1 MAMIENKKP
10 VHRFVDALK
19 YLFLILFALTTL
31 LPFLNLVAKGFSG
44 ESAVISG
51 RVLFWPLDPTIKTYS
66 YVLQGNTFFN
76 AFKVSVLITLVG
88 SVSAVVVTAM
98 TAYPL
103 SRSNFRGRK
112 GFLYLWVFIM
122 LFNGGMVPNYMLYRV
137 LGLMDT
143 MWCLM
148 LPGLVSVYNMLLIK
162 NYFETLP
169 DSLEEAARID
179 GASNMRVLFQ
189 IVLPISLPML
199 ATITLFYAVSYW
211 NDYFTARMYISS
223 IDKRPLQLYLYDLIN
238 NALQIMNQG
247 ADGNTGAL
255 SADDVMNLTPESVRA
270 AAAFHAADPAGVSAA
285 AKVLCF
291 RHRRRLRK
299 GLGRPRQF
307 SLWPP
312 LCCVPG
318 ASP

>member
-51 RVLFWPLDPTIKTYS
+51 RVLFWPLDPTLKTYN

-88 SVSAVVVTAM
+88 SVSAVIVTAM

-103 SRSNFRGRK
+103 SRSDFRGRK

-270 AAAFHAADPAGVSAA
+270 AAITLSTLPILLVYPQLQKYFVSGI
-285 AKVLCF
+285 VVGSV
-291 RHRRRLRK
+291 K
-299 GLGRPRQF
+299 G
-307 SLWPP
+307 
-312 LCCVPG
+312 
-318 ASP
+318 

>member
-51 RVLFWPLDPTIKTYS
+51 RVLFWPLDPTIKTYN

-270 AAAFHAADPAGVSAA
+270 AAITLSTLPILLVYPQLQKYFVSGI
-285 AKVLCF
+285 VVGSV
-291 RHRRRLRK
+291 K
-299 GLGRPRQF
+299 G
-307 SLWPP
+307 
-312 LCCVPG
+312 
-318 ASP
+318 

>member
-51 RVLFWPLDPTIKTYS
+51 RVLFWPLDLTIKTYS

-76 AFKVSVLITLVG
+76 AFKVSLLITLVG

-270 AAAFHAADPAGVSAA
+270 AAITLSTLPILLVYPQLQKYFVSGI
-285 AKVLCF
+285 VVGSV
-291 RHRRRLRK
+291 K
-299 GLGRPRQF
+299 G
-307 SLWPP
+307 
-312 LCCVPG
+312 
-318 ASP
+318 

>member
-51 RVLFWPLDPTIKTYS
+51 RVLFWPLDPTIKTYN
-66 YVLQGNTFFN
+66 YVLRGNTFFN

-270 AAAFHAADPAGVSAA
+270 AAITLSTLPILLVYPQLQKYFVSGI
-285 AKVLCF
+285 VVGSV
-291 RHRRRLRK
+291 K
-299 GLGRPRQF
+299 G
-307 SLWPP
+307 
-312 LCCVPG
+312 
-318 ASP
+318 

>member
-66 YVLQGNTFFN
+66 YVLRGNTFFN
-76 AFKVSVLITLVG
+76 AFKVSLLITLVG

-270 AAAFHAADPAGVSAA
+270 AAITLSTLPILLVYPQLQKYFVSGI
-285 AKVLCF
+285 VVGSV
-291 RHRRRLRK
+291 K
-299 GLGRPRQF
+299 G
-307 SLWPP
+307 
-312 LCCVPG
+312 
-318 ASP
+318 

>member
-51 RVLFWPLDPTIKTYS
+51 RVLFWPLDPTLKTYS
-66 YVLQGNTFFN
+66 YVLRGNTFFN
-76 AFKVSVLITLVG
+76 AFKVSLLITLVG

-270 AAAFHAADPAGVSAA
+270 AAITLSTLPILLVYPQLQKYFVSGI
-285 AKVLCF
+285 VVGSV
-291 RHRRRLRK
+291 K
-299 GLGRPRQF
+299 G
-307 SLWPP
+307 
-312 LCCVPG
+312 
-318 ASP
+318 

>member
-66 YVLQGNTFFN
+66 YVLRGNTFFN
-76 AFKVSVLITLVG
+76 AFKVSLLITLVG

-122 LFNGGMVPNYMLYRV
+122 LFNGGMVPNYLLYRV

-270 AAAFHAADPAGVSAA
+270 AAITLSTLPILLVYPQLQKYFVSGI
-285 AKVLCF
+285 VVGSV
-291 RHRRRLRK
+291 K
-299 GLGRPRQF
+299 G
-307 SLWPP
+307 
-312 LCCVPG
+312 
-318 ASP
+318 

>member
-19 YLFLILFALTTL
+19 YLFLFLFALTTL

-66 YVLQGNTFFN
+66 YVLRGNTFFN

-270 AAAFHAADPAGVSAA
+270 AAITLSTLPILLVYPQLQKYFVSGI
-285 AKVLCF
+285 VVGSV
-291 RHRRRLRK
+291 K
-299 GLGRPRQF
+299 G
-307 SLWPP
+307 
-312 LCCVPG
+312 
-318 ASP
+318 

>member
-76 AFKVSVLITLVG
+76 AFKVSLLITLVG

-270 AAAFHAADPAGVSAA
+270 AAITLSTLPILLVYPQLQKYFVSGI
-285 AKVLCF
+285 VVGSV
-291 RHRRRLRK
+291 K
-299 GLGRPRQF
+299 G
-307 SLWPP
+307 
-312 LCCVPG
+312 
-318 ASP
+318 

>member
-51 RVLFWPLDPTIKTYS
+51 RVLFWPLDPTLKTYS
-66 YVLQGNTFFN
+66 YVLRGNTFFN
-76 AFKVSVLITLVG
+76 AFKVSLLITLVG
-88 SVSAVVVTAM
+88 PVSAVVVTAM

-270 AAAFHAADPAGVSAA
+270 AAITLSTLPILLVYPQLQKYFVSGI
-285 AKVLCF
+285 VVGSV
-291 RHRRRLRK
+291 K
-299 GLGRPRQF
+299 G
-307 SLWPP
+307 
-312 LCCVPG
+312 
-318 ASP
+318 

>member
-51 RVLFWPLDPTIKTYS
+51 RVLFWPLDPTIKTYN

-76 AFKVSVLITLVG
+76 AFKVSLLITLVG

-270 AAAFHAADPAGVSAA
+270 AAITLSTLPILLVYPQLQKYFVSGI
-285 AKVLCF
+285 VVGSV
-291 RHRRRLRK
+291 K
-299 GLGRPRQF
+299 G
-307 SLWPP
+307 
-312 LCCVPG
+312 
-318 ASP
+318 

>member
-19 YLFLILFALTTL
+19 YLFLMLFALTTL

-66 YVLQGNTFFN
+66 YVLRGNTFFN
-76 AFKVSVLITLVG
+76 AFKVSLLITLVG

-270 AAAFHAADPAGVSAA
+270 AAITLSTLPILLVYPQLQKYFVSGI
-285 AKVLCF
+285 VVGSV
-291 RHRRRLRK
+291 K
-299 GLGRPRQF
+299 G
-307 SLWPP
+307 
-312 LCCVPG
+312 
-318 ASP
+318 

>member
-31 LPFLNLVAKGFSG
+31 LPFLNLVSKGFSG

-51 RVLFWPLDPTIKTYS
+51 RVLFWPLDPTIKTYN
-66 YVLQGNTFFN
+66 YVLRGNTFFN

-270 AAAFHAADPAGVSAA
+270 AAITLSTLPILLVYPQLQKYFVSGI
-285 AKVLCF
+285 VVGSV
-291 RHRRRLRK
+291 K
-299 GLGRPRQF
+299 G
-307 SLWPP
+307 
-312 LCCVPG
+312 
-318 ASP
+318 

>member
-270 AAAFHAADPAGVSAA
+270 AAITLSTLPILLVYPQLQKYFVSGI
-285 AKVLCF
+285 VVGSV
-291 RHRRRLRK
+291 K
-299 GLGRPRQF
+299 G
-307 SLWPP
+307 
-312 LCCVPG
+312 
-318 ASP
+318 

>member
-51 RVLFWPLDPTIKTYS
+51 RVLFWPLDPTLKTYN

-76 AFKVSVLITLVG
+76 AFKVSLLITLVG

-270 AAAFHAADPAGVSAA
+270 AAITLSTLPILLVYPQLQKYFVSGI
-285 AKVLCF
+285 VVGSV
-291 RHRRRLRK
+291 K
-299 GLGRPRQF
+299 G
-307 SLWPP
+307 
-312 LCCVPG
+312 
-318 ASP
+318 

>member
-66 YVLQGNTFFN
+66 YVLRGNTFFN
-76 AFKVSVLITLVG
+76 AFKVSLLITLVG

-137 LGLMDT
+137 LG
-143 MWCLM
+143 
-148 LPGLVSVYNMLLIK
+148 V
-162 NYFETLP
+162 E
-169 DSLEEAARID
+169 
-179 GASNMRVLFQ
+179 
-189 IVLPISLPML
+189 
-199 ATITLFYAVSYW
+199 
-211 NDYFTARMYISS
+211 
-223 IDKRPLQLYLYDLIN
+223 
-238 NALQIMNQG
+238 
-247 ADGNTGAL
+247 
-255 SADDVMNLTPESVRA
+255 
-270 AAAFHAADPAGVSAA
+270 
-285 AKVLCF
+285 
-291 RHRRRLRK
+291 
-299 GLGRPRQF
+299 
-307 SLWPP
+307 
-312 LCCVPG
+312 
-318 ASP
+318 

>member
-51 RVLFWPLDPTIKTYS
+51 RVLFWPLDPTIKTYN
-66 YVLQGNTFFN
+66 YVLRGNTFFN

-270 AAAFHAADPAGVSAA
+270 AAITLSTLPILLVYPQLQKYFVSGI
-285 AKVLCF
+285 VV
-291 RHRRRLRK
+291 
-299 GLGRPRQF
+299 GSVEG
-307 SLWPP
+307 
-312 LCCVPG
+312 
-318 ASP
+318 

>member
-1 MAMIENKKP
+1 MCI
-10 VHRFVDALK
+10 RD
-19 YLFLILFALTTL
+19 
-31 LPFLNLVAKGFSG
+31 S
-44 ESAVISG
+44 
-51 RVLFWPLDPTIKTYS
+51 VLFWPLDPTLKTYN

-76 AFKVSVLITLVG
+76 AFKVSLLITLVG

-143 MWCLM
+143 VWCLM

-270 AAAFHAADPAGVSAA
+270 AAITLSTLPILLVYPQLQKYFVSGI
-285 AKVLCF
+285 VVGSV
-291 RHRRRLRK
+291 K
-299 GLGRPRQF
+299 G
-307 SLWPP
+307 
-312 LCCVPG
+312 
-318 ASP
+318 